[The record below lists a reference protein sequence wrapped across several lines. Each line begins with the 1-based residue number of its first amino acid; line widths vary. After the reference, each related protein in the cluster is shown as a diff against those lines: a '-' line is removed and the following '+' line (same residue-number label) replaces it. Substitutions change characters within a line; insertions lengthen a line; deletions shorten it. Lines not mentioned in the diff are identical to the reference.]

1 MRRLQRQSVRAT
13 PGQLKALLAAA
24 PAEAGS
30 GDAVAYLC
38 GDRVWAASDA
48 APPLIAWL
56 AGRRRRLC
64 LEERLEEILLPLL
77 WEEEGRP
84 RRCLPCLEQGTWL
97 WQDVSPSPQASSAE
111 AVEVGPERLAWFS
124 PLPPQRSGISDYSA
138 ALISQLS
145 HHFEIDVVADPA
157 TTPLPAGAHAMV
169 SREAFERD
177 PQSYSHLL
185 FQLGNS
191 TLHLEDLRQLR
202 RQSGAVVLHDFFLS
216 HGLCSHEADRQLGGD
231 VMQRLYRS
239 HGYQACQLHALDQQ
253 QGEERAIWRYP
264 CNLDPLQWAS
274 GVIVHS
280 REALRLAESCFGP
293 GATQGWT
300 VVPHLKRLAATTPS
314 ARRSARLAL
323 ALPEQ
328 AFVVCSFGF
337 LGVAK
342 LTDRLLQGFLSSSL
356 AADPQVVFVFAGS
369 DAGNRS
375 LRLQLELAV
384 AEASRR
390 GALRAEVRF
399 TGWISAEVYQRYL
412 VAADAAVQL
421 RTSSR
426 GETSGTVL
434 DCMGAGV
441 PLIVNAHG
449 SMRELPE
456 QAVLR
461 LPDHCTSQ
469 DIARALQHLRQD
481 PERRRRLSEASL
493 AHVAEHHD
501 PARCALRYAQAI
513 RDATLQ
519 RARRRRWL
527 TAAAHAVSEGVDPVR
542 AANSLAV
549 LRPPQPRQRQLF
561 LDVSVVARHDLG
573 SGVQRVVRAIT
584 EQLLL
589 HPPQG
594 FRVEPVRA
602 SEEGQGLVHARR
614 FALQLLGLPDQDWPE
629 TPIHP
634 HAGDV
639 FVGLD
644 LDQAGVVRR
653 RGTFQLL
660 RALGVAVHFV
670 VHDLL
675 PCRQPQY
682 FPPGAGDWHRAWL
695 EVVSECDGALCVSRS
710 VAADLRQW
718 LQEQGS
724 PALAHGLAIGWFH
737 HGSDFCPPTQDPSE
751 AEAAQL
757 SQIPEGTTL
766 LMVGTVEPRKGY
778 LDVIEAATQLW
789 QKGGRFNLV
798 IVGREGWTD
807 LPQAKRRTIPATVA
821 RLRGHPLRDRHL
833 FWFEDASDAQLQ
845 ALYRRAD
852 GLIAASYG
860 EGFGIPLIE
869 AARAGLPLLLRD
881 LPVFREV
888 SAGRASFFPERA
900 DSAQLQ
906 LALSRFVQLLE
917 TGMAVRAAEALPCQ
931 TWRQSATQ
939 LIQALGLAWE
949 ATPMEAAPPPL
960 EEQQAPFEPEPPS
973 ALELPLSAMVPALL
987 SHGRR
992 HVRRVKGRL
1001 QSLRQR
1007 VRRLRQRARQLRRR
1021 WRGRSPSPV
1030 SAAAQPL
1037 PDTHPAVLLDTARP
1051 WLDDLNSEVQ
1061 LQHSPAVAE
1070 EQGR

>member
-1 MRRLQRQSVRAT
+1 MRRLQRQTVRVA
-13 PGQLKALLAAA
+13 PEVLQALLAAA
-24 PAEAGS
+24 PAEACS
-30 GDAVAYLC
+30 DDAVGYLC
-38 GDRVWAASDA
+38 GDPAWAASEA
-48 APPLIAWL
+48 APALIAWL
-56 AGRRRRLC
+56 AARRRHLC
-64 LEERLEEILLPLL
+64 LEARLEEILLPLL

-84 RRCLPCLEQGTWL
+84 RRCIPCLEQGRWL
-97 WQDVSPSPQASSAE
+97 WQDVGPPPQQSSPDALP
-111 AVEVGPERLAWFS
+111 VRPERLAWFS

-157 TTPLPAGAHAMV
+157 TTPLPEGARAMV
-169 SREAFERD
+169 TREAFERD
-177 PQSYSHLL
+177 PQPYPHLL

-202 RQSGAVVLHDFFLS
+202 RLSGAVVLHDFFLS
-216 HGLCSHEADRQLGGD
+216 HGLCAQEADRQLGDD

-239 HGYQACQLHALDQQ
+239 HGYQACQLHALDQR

-293 GATQGWT
+293 GATQGWA
-300 VVPHLKRLAATTPS
+300 VVPHLKRLAATTAS
-314 ARRSARLAL
+314 ARRSARQAL
-323 ALPEQ
+323 GLPEQ

-375 LRLQLELAV
+375 LRLQLELAI
-384 AEASRR
+384 AEASRC

-412 VAADAAVQL
+412 AAADAAVQL

-469 DIARALQHLRQD
+469 EIARALQQLRQD
-481 PERRRRLSEASL
+481 PEWRRRLSEVSL

-501 PARCALRYAQAI
+501 PSRCALRYAEAI

-527 TAAAHAVSEGVDPVR
+527 KAAAHAVGEGVDPVR

-549 LRPPQPRQRQLF
+549 LRPPLPRQRQLF

-573 SGVQRVVRAIT
+573 SGVQRVVRAIS

-602 SEEGQGLVHARR
+602 SEDGEGFVHARR
-614 FALQLLGLPDQDWPE
+614 FALQVLGLSDQEWPE

-634 HAGDV
+634 HAGDL
-639 FVGLD
+639 FVGID
-644 LDQAGVVRR
+644 LDQAGVVRQ

-695 EVVSECDGALCVSRS
+695 EVVSQCDGALCVSRS

-724 PALAHGLAIGWFH
+724 PALANGLAIRWFH
-737 HGSDFCPPTQDPSE
+737 HGSDFCPPTEDPSE

-757 SQIPEGTTL
+757 SRIPEGTTL

-778 LDVIEAATQLW
+778 LEVIEAATQLW
-789 QKGGRFNLV
+789 QTGGRFNLV

-821 RLRGHPLRDRHL
+821 RLRSHPLRDQQL

-900 DSAQLQ
+900 DRSQ
-906 LALSRFVQLLE
+906 LALSLSQFLQQLESGTAVQ
-917 TGMAVRAAEALPCQ
+917 AAEAVPCQ
-931 TWRQSATQ
+931 SWRQSATQ
-939 LIQALGLAWE
+939 LIQALGLSWE
-949 ATPMEAAPPPL
+949 ANPMEAAPPPH
-960 EEQQAPFEPEPPS
+960 EEQMAPPEPEQPS
-973 ALELPLSAMVPALL
+973 LLELPLSTLPSLL
-987 SHGRR
+987 SRGRR
-992 HVRRVKGRL
+992 RVRRFQRSL
-1001 QSLRQR
+1001 QGLRQR
-1007 VRRLRQRARQLRRR
+1007 LHRLRQRARQLRRR
-1021 WRGRSPSPV
+1021 WRGQAIPPHT
-1030 SAAAQPL
+1030 APQPL
-1037 PDTHPAVLLDTARP
+1037 PAADLPPALLETARP
-1051 WLDDLNSEVQ
+1051 WLEELNRQ
-1061 LQHSPAVAE
+1061 AQRQHRPVAAE
-1070 EQGR
+1070 EQG